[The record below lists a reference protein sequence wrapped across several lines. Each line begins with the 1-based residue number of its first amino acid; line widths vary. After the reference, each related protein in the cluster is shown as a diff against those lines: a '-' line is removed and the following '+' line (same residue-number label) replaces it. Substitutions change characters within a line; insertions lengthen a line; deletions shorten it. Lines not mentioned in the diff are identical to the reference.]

1 MIYLIAGLIIGF
13 FVALP
18 VGAAAVLCINRS
30 IQDGFKAGFSTGLG
44 VAIADLVYGFLA
56 VFGLFAISGET
67 LESQPVLRL
76 AGALCIMF
84 LGCRLM
90 SQTPISSNQNLH
102 QITTLKGIIT
112 GFIVT
117 ISNPMTII
125 AFVAALSYVNYL
137 IEQID
142 YIRSSLIVIGIFLG
156 SLSWWT
162 ILSVISIKLRE
173 NLTSKF
179 MRNVNLSSGIL
190 IFIFGIF
197 IVISIKGI

>member
-1 MIYLIAGLIIGF
+1 
-13 FVALP
+13 
-18 VGAAAVLCINRS
+18 
-30 IQDGFKAGFSTGLG
+30 
-44 VAIADLVYGFLA
+44 
-56 VFGLFAISGET
+56 
-67 LESQPVLRL
+67 
-76 AGALCIMF
+76 
-84 LGCRLM
+84 M

-137 IEQID
+137 IEQIN

>member
-30 IQDGFKAGFSTGLG
+30 IQDGFKAGFFTGLG

-137 IEQID
+137 IEQIN

>member
-30 IQDGFKAGFSTGLG
+30 IQDGFKAGFFTGLG

-190 IFIFGIF
+190 IFIFGVF

>member
-44 VAIADLVYGFLA
+44 VAIADLAYGFLA

>member
-44 VAIADLVYGFLA
+44 VAIADLAYGFLA

-179 MRNVNLSSGIL
+179 MRNVNLSSGTL

>member
-90 SQTPISSNQNLH
+90 SQTPISSNQNLN

-137 IEQID
+137 IEQIN
-142 YIRSSLIVIGIFLG
+142 YIRSSLIVVGIFLG

-179 MRNVNLSSGIL
+179 MRNVNLSSGTL

>member
-44 VAIADLVYGFLA
+44 VAIADLAYGFLA

-137 IEQID
+137 IEQIN

>member
-44 VAIADLVYGFLA
+44 VAIADLAYGFLA
-56 VFGLFAISGET
+56 VFGLFAVSGET

-137 IEQID
+137 IEQIN